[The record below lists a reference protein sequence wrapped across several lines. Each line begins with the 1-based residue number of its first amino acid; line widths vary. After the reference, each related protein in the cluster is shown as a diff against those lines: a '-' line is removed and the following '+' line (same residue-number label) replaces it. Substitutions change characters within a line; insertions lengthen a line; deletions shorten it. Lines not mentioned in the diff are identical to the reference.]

1 MRCPICQSD
10 KIKKLYDLRKI
21 SGKEYDLLKCKNCS
35 VKFLYPLPSTAH
47 QKKYYNDPLY
57 QESKYFVHMKRDYK
71 GSREYKI
78 FERGVN
84 LIEKMLAGGN
94 GDRIISDSK
103 VSPGVD
109 VSGARRKVLDVGCS
123 SGVFLDMMRTKG
135 WDVAGVE
142 LCGEFVKL
150 AKELFG
156 LENIF
161 NGTLEEARFE
171 DESFDLITM
180 WDLVEHVPDPFSL
193 LLEAERI
200 LKPTGLLL
208 ILTPDENSLIKYLT
222 NMSYRITLGHY
233 KLPVSVIYDEHHL
246 FYFNLRS
253 IDYAL
258 KNAGLRPTVRMKEST
273 ALDRIL
279 GPDSDHWLKK
289 NKFLPAVIKILFAF
303 SNILGLQNKL
313 FIIAQKESDV
323 KNRPDV

>member
-1 MRCPICQSD
+1 LRCPICQSD

-78 FERGVN
+78 FDRSTT
-84 LIEKMLAGGN
+84 LI
-94 GDRIISDSK
+94 DSGIK
-103 VSPGVD
+103 G
-109 VSGARRKVLDVGCS
+109 RVLDIGCS

-150 AKELFG
+150 ARELFG

-180 WDLVEHVPDPFSL
+180 WDLIEHVPDPSSL

-222 NMSYRITLGHY
+222 NMSYRMTLGHF

-258 KNAGLRPTVRMKEST
+258 KNAGLRPTARMKEST
-273 ALDRIL
+273 TLDRIL

-289 NKFLPAVIKILFAF
+289 KKLMTAAIRFLF
-303 SNILGLQNKL
+303 SLSKVFGLQNKL
-313 FIIAQKESDV
+313 LVIVQK
-323 KNRPDV
+323 

>member
-1 MRCPICQSD
+1 LRCPICQSD
-10 KIKKLYDLRKI
+10 KTKKLYDLRKI

-78 FERGVN
+78 FDRGTA
-84 LIEKMLAGGN
+84 LI
-94 GDRIISDSK
+94 DSGTK
-103 VSPGVD
+103 G
-109 VSGARRKVLDVGCS
+109 KVLDIGCS

-150 AKELFG
+150 ARELFG

-180 WDLVEHVPDPFSL
+180 WDLVEHVPDPSSL

-222 NMSYRITLGHY
+222 NMSYRITLGHFR
-233 KLPVSVIYDEHHL
+233 LPVSVIYDEHHL

-253 IDYAL
+253 LDYAL
-258 KNAGLRPTVRMKEST
+258 KNAGLRLTTRMKEST

-289 NKFLPAVIKILFAF
+289 KKLMTAAIRFLF
-303 SNILGLQNKL
+303 SLSKVFGLQNKL
-313 FIIAQKESDV
+313 LVIVQKKQLKLTLESNV
-323 KNRPDV
+323 FEILL

>member
-10 KIKKLYDLRKI
+10 KTKKLYDLRKI

-150 AKELFG
+150 ARELFG

-180 WDLVEHVPDPFSL
+180 WDLIEHVPDPSL
-193 LLEAERI
+193 LLHEAERV

-222 NMSYRITLGHY
+222 NMSYRITFGHY

-258 KNAGLRPTVRMKEST
+258 KNACLRPTARMKEST
-273 ALDRIL
+273 TLDRIL